1 MKSKEPYW
9 DFFGNPFIFSF
20 ALRIIFDYS
29 MKKGRKNTSNELLVK
44 IDKISNLSI
53 KFISISVSHK
63 SEYMNDEEKKNLFS
77 LQTQRSGFGELI
89 NLGMMRELIRKS
101 GGFLSLSSD
110 GRNGM
115 IEISLYLSY

>member
-1 MKSKEPYW
+1 
-9 DFFGNPFIFSF
+9 
-20 ALRIIFDYS
+20 
-29 MKKGRKNTSNELLVK
+29 
-44 IDKISNLSI
+44 
-53 KFISISVSHK
+53 
-63 SEYMNDEEKKNLFS
+63 MNNEEKKNLFS